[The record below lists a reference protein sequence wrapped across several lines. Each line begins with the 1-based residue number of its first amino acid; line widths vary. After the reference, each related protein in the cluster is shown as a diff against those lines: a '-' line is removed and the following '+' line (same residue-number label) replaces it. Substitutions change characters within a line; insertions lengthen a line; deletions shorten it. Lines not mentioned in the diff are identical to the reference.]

1 MDEVLTSPDAIVEML
16 LYALELRSSEAVG
29 HGYRVAELCV
39 KLGQKFDLSE
49 VELAVLKRGALLH
62 DIGRIGIPDKILNK
76 EESLS
81 DDEWEIV
88 RRHPEFGAKII
99 RKAPLLADTV
109 QVVAFHHE
117 RWDGM
122 GYPAHLQGEVI
133 PLLARICAVAEV
145 YDSLITDQVY
155 RKSFPKLKALTI
167 IEQDSGKAF
176 DPTVVKMLVKILEN
190 ND

>member
-1 MDEVLTSPDAIVEML
+1 MEEIPTTPDAIVETL
-16 LYALELRSSEAVG
+16 LYALELRNPEAVN
-29 HGYRVAELCV
+29 HGYRVAELCL
-39 KLGQKFDLSE
+39 KIGQRM
-49 VELAVLKRGALLH
+49 ELAELELTVLRRGALLH

-76 EESLS
+76 DESLT
-81 DDEWEIV
+81 DEEWEII
-88 RRHPEFGAKII
+88 RRHPEYGAKLIK
-99 RKAPLLADTV
+99 KAPLLIDTV

-145 YDSLITDQVY
+145 YDALVTDQVY
-155 RKSFPKLKALTI
+155 RRAFPSLKALTL

-176 DPTVVKMLVKILEN
+176 DPSVVKLLVKILEGT
-190 ND
+190 D

>member
-1 MDEVLTSPDAIVEML
+1 LRNVE
-16 LYALELRSSEAVG
+16 AASHSC
-29 HGYRVAELCV
+29 RVAELCL
-39 KLGQKFDLSE
+39 KIGQRLELSE
-49 VELAVLKRGALLH
+49 LELTVLRRGALLH

-76 EESLS
+76 DESLT
-81 DDEWEIV
+81 DEEWEII
-88 RRHPEFGAKII
+88 RRHPEFGAKLIK
-99 RKAPLLADTV
+99 KAPLLVDTV

-145 YDSLITDQVY
+145 FDALVTDQVY
-155 RKSFPKLKALTI
+155 RRAFPQLKALSL

-176 DPTVVKMLVKILEN
+176 DPSMVKMLVKILEGVG
-190 ND
+190 